1 MAQKERRSE
10 IDADMFALLIK
21 KIFEERLRRSS

>member
-1 MAQKERRSE
+1 MAQKERISE
-10 IDADMFALLIK
+10 IDADEFALLIR